1 MDGEYGKG
9 GVMER
14 PYTSEVCRERILEFA
29 RTPNPELV
37 EPGVRG
43 AIIGCLNRI
52 FSSDSKERGDNKRH
66 TVLGYLFGDPN
77 HRLRPM
83 STKELNN
90 GQWYALARWMDLS
103 RTVDAKWLPCQ
114 HFMTEALFVLH
125 ASMQKHFKDEQEMM
139 AQLGMEETDG

>member
-52 FSSDSKERGDNKRH
+52 FSSDSKERGDNNDIRFLDIC
-66 TVLGYLFGDPN
+66 LGIPII
-77 HRLRPM
+77 
-83 STKELNN
+83 
-90 GQWYALARWMDLS
+90 A
-103 RTVDAKWLPCQ
+103 C
-114 HFMTEALFVLH
+114 
-125 ASMQKHFKDEQEMM
+125 
-139 AQLGMEETDG
+139 AQ